1 MERTAG
7 RIAARLKDELRIM
20 KRTTLGLASGRYLL
34 LVRLPLFGSPS
45 RQGQLMLFSLRQSE
59 RILDCQNRS
68 RQSGY
73 TNEFT
78 SFWIACRQCDFR
90 AFCHRPRGASA
101 QTSAGNGRNL
111 RNTDVDKRGRAYHR
125 CHIKYLD
132 VATLLRSELNRR
144 GRKLRNARNPF
155 EYGGAVSGDVFFIV
169 R

>member
-1 MERTAG
+1 M
-7 RIAARLKDELRIM
+7 
-20 KRTTLGLASGRYLL
+20 Y
-34 LVRLPLFGSPS
+34 LVR
-45 RQGQLMLFSLRQSE
+45 RQCE

-68 RQSGY
+68 WQSGY

-78 SFWIACRQCDFR
+78 SFWIACRERDFC
-90 AFCHRPRGASA
+90 AFCHWPCGASG

-111 RNTDVDKRGRAYHR
+111 PNTDVDKRGRAYHR
-125 CHIKYLD
+125 CHIEYVD